1 MKKFL
6 KKLKHG
12 IIYLFVAPA
21 AIIHAAYQV
30 WYFREF
36 YLKSGPAVFIVQ
48 KYDCFKSSWE
58 GFFIAIS
65 VRYSF
70 IIGNCNSSVMRL
82 QTDCCLFVSV
92 VGIEVRTYKNT
103 PSESQRGCW
112 CLAAMPKRRYNQ
124 RR

>member
-36 YLKSGPAVFIVQ
+36 YLKSGPAEPAEHV
-48 KYDCFKSSWE
+48 
-58 GFFIAIS
+58 GF
-65 VRYSF
+65 
-70 IIGNCNSSVMRL
+70 L
-82 QTDCCLFVSV
+82 CCEKTKGVKPNH
-92 VGIEVRTYKNT
+92 IPEN
-103 PSESQRGCW
+103 
-112 CLAAMPKRRYNQ
+112 
-124 RR
+124 